1 MSTRPAALSQSTLT
15 AGRRHDHAGFIAAA
29 WQKSIEAIIE
39 TGRRL
44 IDARKELAHGEFL
57 AMIKNDLPFGE
68 DTAERLIKI
77 ARDPRLSNSAHG
89 RILPPSWRTLFELT
103 KLNDEQFDRL
113 VAAGVI
119 RADMHR
125 WEIEGLASVDYTPSP
140 ATRLSSNASKNALA
154 RLENKNTASRLN
166 PASHD
171 PTRATAVLSALRAV
185 VNLGN
190 TEMVGVAIDSAPDLG
205 GEFKRLLDRVLSMLS
220 GLRSRYGGAT
230 QFPPARSQE
239 VLASAW
245 ASASPAERRAFI
257 GTVGSGAIWDEMTAE
272 QRTALLDYGRGQGAV
287 QEAPNTP
294 TRPGASVY
302 IDQTEGT
309 PPNEMPG
316 VPQFCNGRESRPTS
330 AWSV

>member
-119 RADMHR
+119 RADMQR
-125 WEIEGLASVDYTPSP
+125 WEIEDLASVDYTPSP
-140 ATRLSSNASKNALA
+140 ATRLSA
-154 RLENKNTASRLN
+154 RQVEIRNQ
-166 PASHD
+166 P
-171 PTRATAVLSALRAV
+171 
-185 VNLGN
+185 
-190 TEMVGVAIDSAPDLG
+190 
-205 GEFKRLLDRVLSMLS
+205 
-220 GLRSRYGGAT
+220 
-230 QFPPARSQE
+230 
-239 VLASAW
+239 W
-245 ASASPAERRAFI
+245 
-257 GTVGSGAIWDEMTAE
+257 
-272 QRTALLDYGRGQGAV
+272 
-287 QEAPNTP
+287 
-294 TRPGASVY
+294 
-302 IDQTEGT
+302 
-309 PPNEMPG
+309 
-316 VPQFCNGRESRPTS
+316 
-330 AWSV
+330 

>member
-29 WQKSIEAIIE
+29 WQKSIEAFIE

-140 ATRLSSNASKNALA
+140 ATRLSSNASKNPLA
-154 RLENKNTASRLN
+154 RPENKNTASRLN

-190 TEMVGVAIDSAPDLG
+190 TEMAGVVDGCQDPRKDGAAKKVGMRFAGTSAAPRDRMLGDKRRLG
-205 GEFKRLLDRVLSMLS
+205 GRPCQGRQHQRPVRRPLPGLAAGLSLDQVRFHRADAPSLLVARRWRLPRGDPHR
-220 GLRSRYGGAT
+220 GDGSRAGPT
-230 QFPPARSQE
+230 S
-239 VLASAW
+239 V
-245 ASASPAERRAFI
+245 
-257 GTVGSGAIWDEMTAE
+257 
-272 QRTALLDYGRGQGAV
+272 
-287 QEAPNTP
+287 
-294 TRPGASVY
+294 TRPFSM
-302 IDQTEGT
+302 T
-309 PPNEMPG
+309 
-316 VPQFCNGRESRPTS
+316 
-330 AWSV
+330 

>member
-1 MSTRPAALSQSTLT
+1 MVKSPRPVPTRRSELHYRNRRVGGAPSKGILS
-15 AGRRHDHAGFIAAA
+15 R
-29 WQKSIEAIIE
+29 
-39 TGRRL
+39 RRL
-44 IDARKELAHGEFL
+44 GQVFCVRSV
-57 AMIKNDLPFGE
+57 
-68 DTAERLIKI
+68 RLTTPEGI
-77 ARDPRLSNSAHG
+77 ACWWGPDGRDPRLSNSAHG

-119 RADMHR
+119 RADMQR
-125 WEIEGLASVDYTPSP
+125 WEIEDLASVDYTPSP
-140 ATRLSSNASKNALA
+140 ATRLSSNASKNPLA
-154 RLENKNTASRLN
+154 RPENKNTASRLN

-309 PPNEMPG
+309 PPDEMPG
-316 VPQFCNGRESRPTS
+316 VPQFCNERESRPTS

>member
-113 VAAGVI
+113 VAA
-119 RADMHR
+119 
-125 WEIEGLASVDYTPSP
+125 
-140 ATRLSSNASKNALA
+140 SKNALA
-154 RLENKNTASRLN
+154 RLENKNTAGRLN

-185 VNLGN
+185 RFPARFQENLGPEKAN
-190 TEMVGVAIDSAPDLG
+190 YRALARWAGDGVWSTKEGCPSVSPIPP
-205 GEFKRLLDRVLSMLS
+205 
-220 GLRSRYGGAT
+220 LR
-230 QFPPARSQE
+230 Q
-239 VLASAW
+239 LA
-245 ASASPAERRAFI
+245 
-257 GTVGSGAIWDEMTAE
+257 AIW
-272 QRTALLDYGRGQGAV
+272 RLDM
-287 QEAPNTP
+287 
-294 TRPGASVY
+294 
-302 IDQTEGT
+302 
-309 PPNEMPG
+309 PP
-316 VPQFCNGRESRPTS
+316 
-330 AWSV
+330 

>member
-29 WQKSIEAIIE
+29 WQKSIEAFIE

-119 RADMHR
+119 RADMQR
-125 WEIEGLASVDYTPSP
+125 WEIEDLASVDYTPS
-140 ATRLSSNASKNALA
+140 RLSSNASKNALA
-154 RLENKNTASRLN
+154 RLENKNTAGRLN

-205 GEFKRLLDRVLSMLS
+205 GE
-220 GLRSRYGGAT
+220 
-230 QFPPARSQE
+230 
-239 VLASAW
+239 
-245 ASASPAERRAFI
+245 
-257 GTVGSGAIWDEMTAE
+257 
-272 QRTALLDYGRGQGAV
+272 
-287 QEAPNTP
+287 
-294 TRPGASVY
+294 
-302 IDQTEGT
+302 
-309 PPNEMPG
+309 
-316 VPQFCNGRESRPTS
+316 
-330 AWSV
+330 